1 MHFSLAA
8 ITAFAGVAF
17 AGVIARDDTAGPVH
31 IPVDSPGNAEEGS
44 LQAITHL
51 YICSD
56 ANFSGRCQNLESN
69 TGQCYNLGNGF
80 NDVVSSLGP
89 DAGTSC
95 TIWENNGCSGASIV
109 NIVSPGIYNLADSIW
124 NFNDRRFLA
133 LVPDAE
139 LPARGCRPGRSSF
152 DI

>member
-1 MHFSLAA
+1 MQFIFTVATLVSAA
-8 ITAFAGVAF
+8 L
-17 AGVIARDDTAGPVH
+17 AGVITRAEDNGPVN
-31 IPVDSPGNAEEGS
+31 IPVDSVGNPKEGTI
-44 LQAITHL
+44 QAITHL

-56 ANFSGRCQNLESN
+56 ANFSGRCQNLDSN

-109 NIVSPGIYNLADSIW
+109 NIVSPGIYNLADSKW
-124 NFNDRRFLA
+124 NFNDKM
-133 LVPDAE
+133 
-139 LPARGCRPGRSSF
+139 SSYRCV
-152 DI
+152 